1 MQSSRGSALF
11 NKAQGQRDL
20 RVKRLFWLIF
30 AGLMTPFLALTD
42 ELQPFYIELV
52 AAPRGTFTLDT
63 QAAPGQDRQTATLM
77 PPCTRIS
84 NDQRG
89 ASGTSSQ
96 PTVYRCNDLSKDLVI
111 QRTSEGLSPPALI
124 RFKRLSGQIDLYY
137 LKAGA
142 HQQTL
147 NAIAPNQ
154 GSFGQYLT
162 LGFDHILMG
171 YDHLLFVLCLVL
183 LASSLR
189 RVLVMVTGFTLAHSM
204 TLGLAALG
212 VLRAPIALIEL
223 LIAVSVLL
231 LAVELAKGPRPT
243 LTHQH
248 PILVS
253 SFFGLLHGLG
263 FAAALT
269 QIGLPDTDVVWALLA
284 FNVGVELGQ
293 VGFVLALLGLGLLI
307 NRFAKVGTAWFARG
321 RKILIYG
328 VGVVAGFWAVDRLL
342 SWISYLEMV

>member
-1 MQSSRGSALF
+1 MGAALWQAWAEGKVSKAESEWDTACVRIAGAEQF
-11 NKAQGQRDL
+11 KAQGQRDL

-231 LAVELAKGPRPT
+231 LAVELAKRASANPHASISHPRVIVLWIASWTWLCRSPHANWAT
-243 LTHQH
+243 RYRRR
-248 PILVS
+248 
-253 SFFGLLHGLG
+253 LG
-263 FAAALT
+263 
-269 QIGLPDTDVVWALLA
+269 I
-284 FNVGVELGQ
+284 
-293 VGFVLALLGLGLLI
+293 
-307 NRFAKVGTAWFARG
+307 AR
-321 RKILIYG
+321 
-328 VGVVAGFWAVDRLL
+328 V
-342 SWISYLEMV
+342 